1 MSKERTIIA
10 ARPGWYVAVFVP
22 REDTNDGADQ
32 FDLTPIVAWEI
43 ERSEQPFHPM
53 AGRPG
58 EQCISHAVIPLTL
71 DGNMKY
77 SSDEWAV
84 KTPDGTYH
92 TSYYLAANEADALD
106 CFRRDYDA
114 RQEEKRAK
122 EADQK
127 PTKPAKSDMS
137 AS

>member
-58 EQCISHAVIPLTL
+58 EQCISHAVIPAREK
-71 DGNMKY
+71 GV
-77 SSDEWAV
+77 SQ
-84 KTPDGTYH
+84 
-92 TSYYLAANEADALD
+92 ADIFSCVL
-106 CFRRDYDA
+106 
-114 RQEEKRAK
+114 E
-122 EADQK
+122 
-127 PTKPAKSDMS
+127 
-137 AS
+137 